1 MTWMEFFGC
10 AGVAYGPP
18 LAMFVITIL
27 KDPIR
32 IIILIASA
40 FFWLVAL
47 LVSSFI
53 WFFFPFK
60 SLLIFGIICSVLFQ
74 ELFRYLIYVLLRKA
88 ENGLKRVT
96 LPNTNIDFINN
107 KHILAYVS
115 GLGFGIMSGAFSLIN
130 ILADLVGPATMGLK
144 GGNSSFCLI
153 SAVMTMCFILLHTF
167 WSVIFFAAIDKK
179 NYLHVAWVV
188 GSHLIVSSFSLLTQT
203 MGFMSIISTF
213 LMMFLNGYIA
223 YVVSGGSCNNCKRA
237 CQCGE
242 RRTLSFERNSPLSTT

>member
-1 MTWMEFFGC
+1 MTCMEFLGC

-18 LAMFVITIL
+18 LAMFIITIL

-40 FFWLVAL
+40 FFWLVSL
-47 LVSSFI
+47 LLSSFI

-60 SLLIFGIICSVLFQ
+60 SMLIFGIVCSVLFQ

-96 LPNTNIDFINN
+96 VPNTNIDFINN

-144 GGNSSFCLI
+144 GGNSSFCLV
-153 SAVMTMCFILLHTF
+153 SAIMTMCFILLHTF
-167 WSVIFFAAIDKK
+167 WSIIFFAAIDKK
-179 NYLHVAWVV
+179 NYLHVVWVI
-188 GSHLIVSSFSLLTQT
+188 GSHILVSSISLLTQT
-203 MGFMSIISTF
+203 VSVVPIISVF
-213 LMMFLNGYIA
+213 VVMFLNGCIA
-223 YVVSGGSCNNCKRA
+223 YIVSGGSCNNCKRA

-242 RRTLSFERNSPLSTT
+242 RRTLNFEQSRPTQGT